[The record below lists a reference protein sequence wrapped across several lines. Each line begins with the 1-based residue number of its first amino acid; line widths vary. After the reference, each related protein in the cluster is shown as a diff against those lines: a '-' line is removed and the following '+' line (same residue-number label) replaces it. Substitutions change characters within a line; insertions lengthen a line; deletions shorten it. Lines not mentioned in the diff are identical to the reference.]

1 MDKDKTIH
9 EVASYI
15 CEKYDIL
22 LATFNEITA
31 YGKEYFEQ
39 KRFHEH
45 HAQQQNRYRLYGNY
59 VKDVYAKT
67 QSLLQENLY
76 NVAYWKDIKNE
87 FSHLIKEKPH
97 RLNSETFYNSITR
110 KVFFDKSFNADIEYF
125 DYTDYKPMPKMDK
138 EVFDVIDVSHF
149 SPLVIKQIIKHFQ
162 FTVKFEDI
170 DRDCQKIFDEVAP
183 SIIHQKSKIPT
194 GICIVQLTLELN
206 TRHVDY
212 FLIHLVEI
220 YA

>member
-87 FSHLIKEKPH
+87 FSHLIKEKP
-97 RLNSETFYNSITR
+97 LFIILLPEKFFLTKVLMLISNISIT
-110 KVFFDKSFNADIEYF
+110 
-125 DYTDYKPMPKMDK
+125 
-138 EVFDVIDVSHF
+138 
-149 SPLVIKQIIKHFQ
+149 QIINQCLKWIK
-162 FTVKFEDI
+162 KF
-170 DRDCQKIFDEVAP
+170 
-183 SIIHQKSKIPT
+183 
-194 GICIVQLTLELN
+194 LM
-206 TRHVDY
+206 
-212 FLIHLVEI
+212 
-220 YA
+220 

>member
-67 QSLLQENLY
+67 QSCPYLSQLPSCQGIFFHQYLGTLYRACLRHIDLLLG
-76 NVAYWKDIKNE
+76 
-87 FSHLIKEKPH
+87 
-97 RLNSETFYNSITR
+97 
-110 KVFFDKSFNADIEYF
+110 
-125 DYTDYKPMPKMDK
+125 
-138 EVFDVIDVSHF
+138 
-149 SPLVIKQIIKHFQ
+149 
-162 FTVKFEDI
+162 
-170 DRDCQKIFDEVAP
+170 
-183 SIIHQKSKIPT
+183 T
-194 GICIVQLTLELN
+194 GRN
-206 TRHVDY
+206 
-212 FLIHLVEI
+212 
-220 YA
+220 

>member
-67 QSLLQENLY
+67 QSLLLENLY
-76 NVAYWKDIKNE
+76 NVAYWIEIKKQY
-87 FSHLIKEKPH
+87 SLLIKDKPH

-125 DYTDYKPMPKMDK
+125 DYTDYKPMPKMDN
-138 EVFDVIDVSHF
+138 EVFVS
-149 SPLVIKQIIKHFQ
+149 
-162 FTVKFEDI
+162 
-170 DRDCQKIFDEVAP
+170 A
-183 SIIHQKSKIPT
+183 SKIRSSAAF
-194 GICIVQLTLELN
+194 GEIIILIVYIPILTLIGIEGKMFRPMAQTVLHGIAQLGK
-206 TRHVDY
+206 TQPVPIRHK
-212 FLIHLVEI
+212 
-220 YA
+220 